1 MKVMSL
7 LLRERGMSLAK
18 VAILVG
24 GPDWPTSVLMGLMG
38 LPLPPMI
45 MGTLPVIC
53 LVAPLSLSGS
63 FMIQGTIAPFPA
75 LTNIALA
82 LSSLSQVGTFVAM
95 LHYVEQVTQTNRE
108 ALETMPYD
116 LEVLELDRRSEEY
129 AALYA
134 ELTAW
139 ASPEVPRVLR
149 VLLCIGAASGI
160 GACQMATLRG
170 SNCFRDFSLYPD
182 FNTQLRDNL
191 GGHVSNLIMLPGYGV
206 LGLAL
211 IAYICRFI
219 FTQWASSLVRKRFKS
234 GQRSKA
240 ASRKTTPEPANGQ
253 ARAPNAP
260 PNGLTNGAI
269 AAAGGVAAGGA
280 AEPSVAACGVPG
292 GGRKLSQK
300 SKPFWE
306 LQRDREAAAATSKA
320 ELPARAATAAAA
332 TVAVADSERADPS
345 SASKDRP
352 GRHHHRKERSNTD
365 TTGSVGTSQGDG
377 QSQRRRRTSSGL
389 RSDCAP
395 AAAVASASQG
405 TLEA

>member
-170 SNCFRDFSLYPD
+170 SNCF
-182 FNTQLRDNL
+182 N
-191 GGHVSNLIMLPGYGV
+191 
-206 LGLAL
+206 
-211 IAYICRFI
+211 
-219 FTQWASSLVRKRFKS
+219 
-234 GQRSKA
+234 
-240 ASRKTTPEPANGQ
+240 E
-253 ARAPNAP
+253 
-260 PNGLTNGAI
+260 
-269 AAAGGVAAGGA
+269 
-280 AEPSVAACGVPG
+280 
-292 GGRKLSQK
+292 
-300 SKPFWE
+300 
-306 LQRDREAAAATSKA
+306 
-320 ELPARAATAAAA
+320 
-332 TVAVADSERADPS
+332 
-345 SASKDRP
+345 
-352 GRHHHRKERSNTD
+352 
-365 TTGSVGTSQGDG
+365 
-377 QSQRRRRTSSGL
+377 
-389 RSDCAP
+389 
-395 AAAVASASQG
+395 
-405 TLEA
+405 